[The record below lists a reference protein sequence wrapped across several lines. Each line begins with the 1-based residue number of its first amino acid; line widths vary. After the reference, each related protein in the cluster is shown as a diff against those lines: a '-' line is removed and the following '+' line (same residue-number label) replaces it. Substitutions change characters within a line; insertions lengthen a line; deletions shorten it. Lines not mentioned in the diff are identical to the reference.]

1 MSAQCSLNGV
11 INRQKAQRNKIM
23 HDFCTNERQT
33 VKKRL
38 EFAAKLSSL
47 QAPPI
52 TIKLQAASI
61 EADIR
66 EIVVSP
72 VGLDDT
78 TNSEQI
84 RKSGSGGYASF

>member
-1 MSAQCSLNGV
+1 MNEQCSLNGV
-11 INRQKAQRNKIM
+11 TDTQKAQRNKIM

-52 TIKLQAASI
+52 TIKLHAASA
-61 EADIR
+61 EADMR
-66 EIVVSP
+66 EIVISP
-72 VGLDDT
+72 LVWT
-78 TNSEQI
+78 IQRIQS
-84 RKSGSGGYASF
+84 K